1 MSASSVARKRS
12 WIRDERLRAE
22 VVEIPS
28 PGNLLV
34 DIEGFLFRVANRS
47 VGEPRIGDILQ
58 LQVQTVEPL
67 ELKIV
72 GGRGF
77 ARLA

>member
-1 MSASSVARKRS
+1 MSAQAERKRR
-12 WIRDERLRAE
+12 WVRDEMLRAR

-28 PGNLLV
+28 PGNLIV

-47 VGEPRIGDILQ
+47 VAQPSVGDVLR
-58 LQVQTVEPL
+58 LQVQAIEPL

-72 GGRGF
+72 GGAGF

>member
-1 MSASSVARKRS
+1 MAAHAERKRR
-12 WIRDERLRAE
+12 WVRDELLRAR

-28 PGNLLV
+28 PGNLIV

-47 VGEPRIGDILQ
+47 LAQPRVGDLLK
-58 LQVQTVEPL
+58 LQVQAVEPL
-67 ELKIV
+67 ALKIV
-72 GGRGF
+72 GGPGF

>member
-1 MSASSVARKRS
+1 MPAHAERRRK
-12 WIRDERLRAE
+12 WVRDEMLRAS

-28 PGNLLV
+28 PGNLIV
-34 DIEGFLFRVANRS
+34 EIEGFLFRVANRS
-47 VGEPRIGDILQ
+47 VAHPVVGDQLR
-58 LQVQTVEPL
+58 LQVASIDPL

-72 GGRGF
+72 GGNGF